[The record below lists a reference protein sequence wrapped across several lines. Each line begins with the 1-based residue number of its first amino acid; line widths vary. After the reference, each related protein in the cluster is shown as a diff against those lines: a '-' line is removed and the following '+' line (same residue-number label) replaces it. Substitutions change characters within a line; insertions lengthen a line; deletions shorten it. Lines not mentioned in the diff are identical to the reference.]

1 MGEMLLGHLRGDLP
15 VVIVRPS
22 IITSILNEPLPGWME
37 GIRYVRDQKDSKFT
51 SCRHPIILH

>member
-22 IITSILNEPLPGWME
+22 IITSVLNEPLPGWME
-37 GIRYVRDQKDSKFT
+37 GIR
-51 SCRHPIILH
+51 